1 MSIINILDFPIT
13 YKNTSVLCQPIR
25 MCISTSN
32 SKHGSFLY
40 KINKNTYPKG
50 KAPMQMYRVVPQ
62 KKKTRTLT
70 YLQIKLIFF
79 ADPEAVCLGDGVW

>member
-1 MSIINILDFPIT
+1 MSIFNILDFPIT
-13 YKNTSVLCQPIR
+13 HKNTSVLCQPIR